1 MAHTAPGPAAGF
13 LFQPERALWHLACG
27 GELVGI
33 ETSDDVVRQEQDGR
47 LVSEQ
52 AKHSLVGRNPFTDRS
67 RGLWRTLEIWA
78 IQLKDSQQ
86 ALDNVELHLVTN
98 AEVGDGLART
108 IDAASSTEDAEACV
122 AALLDLARSLSED
135 ENPAAQRI
143 LEFDRDFLE
152 KLVLRIRLID
162 GSHTAGS
169 ELWAQTAERLHLSE
183 ELDVEAV
190 KQAMLGWIHATCMEM
205 WRSGRPAWIKRG
217 AFTSRLTRVISHHI
231 SDRLLERTVRALP
244 VSDTDRERHAHHR
257 FVEQLR
263 ILEFPEEVA
272 DDYLVEAVNDYVRC
286 LSERTRL
293 LEDGRITGDDLDD
306 FEERLFQR
314 WKMQSRR
321 HWGRRAG
328 GDAHDDCDCGRSLYQ
343 DSIEHRE
350 FLAGVPTQQWY
361 LTRGHLH
368 RLADEPRI
376 GWHPK
381 YPELLESDADE

>member
-98 AEVGDGLART
+98 AEVGEGLARK
-108 IDAASSTEDAEACV
+108 IDAASSAEDAEACV
-122 AALLDLARSLSED
+122 AALLELARSLADD
-135 ENPAAQRI
+135 ENPAARRI
-143 LEFDRDFLE
+143 LEFDREFLE

-169 ELWAQTAERLHLSE
+169 ELWAATAERLNLPE

-190 KQAMLGWIHATCMEM
+190 AQSMLGWIHATCMEL
-205 WRSGRPAWIKRG
+205 WRSGRPAWINRG
-217 AFTSRLTRVISHHI
+217 AFKSRLARVISHHI
-231 SDRLLERTVRALP
+231 SNRLLERTVEALP
-244 VSDTDRERHAHHR
+244 VSDTDRERHAHHL
-257 FVEQLR
+257 FVAQLR

-293 LEDGRITGDDLDD
+293 LQDGRITGDDLDD

-314 WKMQSRR
+314 WEMQSRR
-321 HWGRRAG
+321 HWGRSAG
-328 GDAHDDCDCGRSLYQ
+328 GGAHDHCDCGRSLYQ

-381 YPELLESDADE
+381 YPQLLDSDADE